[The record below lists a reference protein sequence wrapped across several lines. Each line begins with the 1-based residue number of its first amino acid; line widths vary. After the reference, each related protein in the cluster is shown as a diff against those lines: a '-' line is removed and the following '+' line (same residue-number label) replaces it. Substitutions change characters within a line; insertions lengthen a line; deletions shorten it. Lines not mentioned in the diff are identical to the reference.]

1 MQKLAV
7 LFDNIDPIKGPLP
20 NILTEYPPSMG
31 EKVIERF
38 LTSLF
43 SDFNLTF
50 IPSYFVSEQEYW
62 IYPIFLNNLFFM
74 NSIDKIRESL
84 PKNILSEYKKRPRRK
99 GRIILFILEPINDFE
114 TFGYLAATKNADLIF
129 CTHHKSETL
138 YKNVID
144 VDMCLLERHN
154 GYIYDTPS
162 EESLQ
167 FYDKRIFSS
176 FLYFYEDCAIRK
188 KFLTFVQEKKLEG
201 DMFISAKD
209 YGKGFFNCLNIEE
222 ALEKSFINIIFEA
235 DIFWKGRSILT
246 EKVWRCVES
255 EKPFIIMSHKGAL
268 KYFRDQ
274 GFKTFSNLIDES
286 YDEIDNDKSRVKAVF
301 TEVLRLS
308 KLKHTE
314 LTELN
319 NELRN
324 VFDHNKETLKI
335 KHKNAQQRIF
345 EKVKNR

>member
-1 MQKLAV
+1 LQKLAV

-222 ALEKSFINIIFEA
+222 ALEK
-235 DIFWKGRSILT
+235 
-246 EKVWRCVES
+246 
-255 EKPFIIMSHKGAL
+255 
-268 KYFRDQ
+268 
-274 GFKTFSNLIDES
+274 
-286 YDEIDNDKSRVKAVF
+286 
-301 TEVLRLS
+301 
-308 KLKHTE
+308 
-314 LTELN
+314 
-319 NELRN
+319 
-324 VFDHNKETLKI
+324 
-335 KHKNAQQRIF
+335 
-345 EKVKNR
+345 